1 MTAVGREL
9 LGFIWAIAV
18 RTEAKFQT
26 EPKGRLASSMPAIPS
41 TSIVLHPRHPSRLPF
56 GSQQLAGAHCRSVL
70 TGDPT
75 PVRKTHWLRRGNGRL
90 CPGRPSHRC
99 FSVWKGNSAGD
110 RTRAHGKENPPTF
123 YAVRLHRP
131 TRVLS
136 PRQLPTDHDCAV
148 PTRGYQSDQPSHL
161 PVVLLPALSPFPSP
175 HRKKNTTGGQR
186 NA

>member
-1 MTAVGREL
+1 
-9 LGFIWAIAV
+9 
-18 RTEAKFQT
+18 
-26 EPKGRLASSMPAIPS
+26 MPAIPS

-56 GSQQLAGAHCRSVL
+56 GSRQLAGAHCRSVL
-70 TGDPT
+70 TGPNASAKN
-75 PVRKTHWLRRGNGRL
+75 PLPEKRKWQA

-110 RTRAHGKENPPTF
+110 RTRAHGKENPPTLD
-123 YAVRLHRP
+123 AVRLHRP